1 MSCQFT
7 WPLLEK
13 SPLKDTPHLL
23 SRASSLLLLLLLLVC
38 ACGQEPSSSSTP
50 QTDDPGAGEALTQ
63 RETPQS
69 QPIETQGTLP
79 WLEKVLF
86 LLAETQQLSWL
97 FTLEEPD
104 AVTFRLRGFGPQ
116 ANLYTTIK
124 RWNVENASWDEV
136 SWLESRSDAQQ
147 DLILERELM
156 PGYYWLVIRG
166 ELGEEPQ
173 PFELLASCQSQ
184 RCTQTSLRFASG
196 EGSRTRPET
205 ISPDDQAAGFT
216 PHFKQWLKDHG
227 HDDEDFA
234 RPSLHGSSYGGKL
247 SEDDPISHHPVIF
260 IHGNS
265 DRAFG
270 GDLGGW
276 QQSLEHFQKAGN
288 YSSAELYAITWGDAN
303 TTKASVQYHSHDN
316 LVRVRRFIEAVL
328 AYTNAEKVDILTH
341 SMGVTLARRALLGG
355 QETDF
360 LGELT
365 YDLGPPLGDR
375 VDAFVG
381 IAGANR
387 GLLACG
393 WVGQSVPTCGMTHGL
408 YPGMYWGRAGRS
420 DLLKTLD
427 ETSGYEGDFVAT
439 IWSPRDEVINVVGEG
454 SLIWGEPTSRIEG
467 QDLELVLEDATH
479 LETRDQSVEAQLSLV
494 RDHRL
499 P

>member
-1 MSCQFT
+1 MSCQLT
-7 WPLLEK
+7 RPPALR
-13 SPLKDTPHLL
+13 SPSKPGALPWHIY
-23 SRASSLLLLLLLLVC
+23 ALLLFLGTS
-38 ACGQEPSSSSTP
+38 CGQDHTSPSAPSSSN
-50 QTDDPGAGEALTQ
+50 QGAGDALTQ
-63 RETPQS
+63 RETPENKS
-69 QPIETQGTLP
+69 PIETQGTLP

-86 LLAETQQLSWL
+86 LLAEEQQLSWL

-104 AVTFRLRGFGPQ
+104 AITFRLRGFGPQ
-116 ANLYTTIK
+116 ANLHTTIR
-124 RWNVENASWDEV
+124 RWNVEDAHWDEV

-156 PGYYWLVIRG
+156 PGYYWLVISG

-184 RCTQTSLRFASG
+184 RCTQTSLRFAPD
-196 EGSRTRPET
+196 EPQQNRPER
-205 ISPDDQAAGFT
+205 ISPEDEAAGLT
-216 PHFKQWLKDHG
+216 RHFQQWLDDHG
-227 HDDEDFA
+227 YGDDDFA
-234 RPSLHGSSYGGKL
+234 RASLQGASYGGKIAD
-247 SEDDPISHHPVIF
+247 EDPITRHPVIF

-270 GDLGGW
+270 SDLGGW
-276 QQSLEHFQKAGN
+276 QESLDHFQKVGG
-288 YSSAELYAITWGDAN
+288 YSPSELYAITWGDAN
-303 TTKASVQYHSHDN
+303 TARASVQYHSHDN
-316 LVRVRRFIEAVL
+316 LMRVRRFIEAVL
-328 AYTNAEKVDILTH
+328 DYTGAEKVDLVTH
-341 SMGVTLARRALLGG
+341 SMGVTLARRAILGG

-365 YDLGPPLGDR
+365 YDIGPPLGEKI
-375 VDAFVG
+375 DAFVG

-427 ETSGYEGDFVAT
+427 EQSGYEADFVAT
-439 IWSPRDEVINVVGEG
+439 IWSPHDEVINVVGEG
-454 SLIWGEPTSRIEG
+454 SLIWGEPTSRIAG
-467 QDLELVLEDATH
+467 QDAEFVLEDATH
-479 LETRDQSVEAQLSLV
+479 LQTRDLSVEAQLSLV
-494 RDHRL
+494 QDHVL